1 MSNVS
6 RNIVVMSELFK
17 KASKNFPALHYVVTS
32 IDISDKFENLNLQKI
47 AYIPNALYI
56 ASCHLTSY
64 SLLPQFIIISC
75 GVYPVGQHINKIGF
89 RVYPHT
95 VLKPVWPNVQ
105 EMLTKKQDKG
115 LCMALSFS
123 GLSNHNHGGCN
134 GYYIL

>member
-1 MSNVS
+1 MGLPFFVRGDGMSNVS
-6 RNIVVMSELFK
+6 RNIVVCRLFK

-89 RVYPHT
+89 RVYPHRCCKT
-95 VLKPVWPNVQ
+95 SVAKCAGDAN
-105 EMLTKKQDKG
+105 EEAG
-115 LCMALSFS
+115 
-123 GLSNHNHGGCN
+123 
-134 GYYIL
+134 